1 VPLCVVHPSIH
12 PSILRW
18 RVRVRVHMRLGGFF
32 FLLLLLGFCM
42 WACVRNGI
50 DAVFFSIL
58 FYHSV
63 DGGRE
68 REGGSTLDIQDMM

>member
-1 VPLCVVHPSIH
+1 
-12 PSILRW
+12 
-18 RVRVRVHMRLGGFF
+18 MRLGGFF